1 MPVLNHDAWTDK
13 LYSGG
18 WRDASVILDVTE
30 PATGQVLT
38 SVGEA
43 TADDVAEAVE
53 RAEPAQREWKTTG
66 FNERANIL
74 RRAAAII
81 DDNTAELVD
90 WIARETGGTRAKAG
104 FELHVA
110 ASELH
115 EAAGMLSAAY
125 GQLLPTEYA
134 GRLSF
139 VRRIPYGIVGVI
151 SPWNF
156 PLILSIRSVAPALA
170 VGNAVVLK
178 PDPNTPVAGG
188 FLLAAVLEQAG
199 LPDGVLH
206 VLPGDAE
213 TGEAIVDHPAIAMI
227 SFTGSTEV
235 GRKVAERAG
244 RQNKHVALELGGNN
258 ALIVLDDADVD
269 AASSAGAWGSFMHQ
283 GQICMTTGR
292 HLVHERLVGDYLQ
305 MLTKRAEN
313 LPMGDPF
320 REDVAIGPLINTA
333 QMDRVDGI
341 VNDSVSAGARLETGG
356 RGDGLF
362 YRPTVLSAV
371 SPTMRAFQE
380 EIFGPVA
387 PVLTFS
393 DEEEAI
399 ALANASDYGLTA
411 AIQTRSMEHGL
422 RVAEQIRAGMVHI
435 NDSTIDDEAHVPFG
449 GIGASGNGSRF
460 GGQANWDE
468 FTVSQWVTVR
478 DHQHEFPF

>member
-1 MPVLNHDAWTDK
+1 MPVLNQDVWTDK

-30 PATGQVLT
+30 PATGEVLT

-53 RAEPAQREWKTTG
+53 RAEAAQREWKATK
-66 FNERANIL
+66 FDDRATIL

-81 DDNTAELVD
+81 EENADELRD
-90 WIARETGGTRAKAG
+90 WIVRETGGTRPKAG

-110 ASELH
+110 TSELH
-115 EAAGMLSAAY
+115 EAAGMLSAPY

-139 VRRIPYGIVGVI
+139 TRRIPYGIVGVI

-188 FLLAAVLEQAG
+188 FLIAAALEQAG

-213 TGEAIVDHPAIAMI
+213 TGEAIVDHPQIPMI

-235 GRKVAERAG
+235 GRKVGERAG
-244 RQNKHVALELGGNN
+244 RRNKHVALELGGNN
-258 ALIVLDDADVD
+258 ALIVLEDADID

-292 HLVHERLVGDYLQ
+292 HLVHERLVGDYLS

-320 REDVAIGPLINTA
+320 REDVAIGPLINAT

-341 VNDSVSAGARLETGG
+341 VKDSVSAGARLETGG

-371 SPTMRAFQE
+371 SPAMRAFQE

-387 PVLTFS
+387 PILTFS

-460 GGQANWDE
+460 GGQANWEE

-478 DHQHEFPF
+478 DQQHEFPF